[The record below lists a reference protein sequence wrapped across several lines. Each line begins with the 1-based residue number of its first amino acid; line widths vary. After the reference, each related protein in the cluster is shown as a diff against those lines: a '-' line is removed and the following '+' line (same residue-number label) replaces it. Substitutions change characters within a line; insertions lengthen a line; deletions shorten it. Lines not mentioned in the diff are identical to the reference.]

1 VNADRTR
8 GGYRGQV
15 VTRDDAG
22 LVTAARFDYPE
33 YWRWVRVEVEDEH
46 GRRAWGNPFRLPGE
60 EPASRP
66 GAFEY

>member
-1 VNADRTR
+1 
-8 GGYRGQV
+8 
-15 VTRDDAG
+15 
-22 LVTAARFDYPE
+22 VTAARFDYPE